1 MRKKQYQPRFKFTAT
16 IALLNGIRIEDK
28 SGSFG
33 KKEQPE
39 CWMIQN
45 LEGGQVRL
53 SFQAKDGMDAIQL
66 THRLMQ
72 REARTRKT
80 GVGKGKKVGATDYR
94 LVALTSNYTG
104 GYDLPKGANPA
115 MQTSSVVEE
124 FAAEMCFDLPP
135 L

>member
-1 MRKKQYQPRFKFTAT
+1 MKKRISSPHYRFTAT
-16 IALLNGIRIEDK
+16 IALLNGLRIEDK

-53 SFQAKDGMDAIQL
+53 SFQAKDGMDGIQL

-80 GVGKGKKVGATDYR
+80 GVGKGKKVGAADYR
-94 LVALTSNYTG
+94 LVALTSEYTG

-115 MQTSSVVEE
+115 MQPKRKGKDQTV
-124 FAAEMCFDLPP
+124 EMCFDLPP